1 MGCLKEFGFVY
12 PGNTECQFPG
22 NLFHLKWANL
32 LSTLILCQEY
42 TMALGFFCCCCC
54 CCLLFWTS
62 PVVPGLR
69 VEYELQVPAYTT
81 TAMWDQSH
89 VFNLHH
95 NSWQLVILNPPSEAR
110 IKPTSSGMLIRFVG
124 C

>member
-42 TMALGFFCCCCC
+42 TMALGFF
-54 CCLLFWTS
+54 
-62 PVVPGLR
+62 VVAVVVVCFFGPHLWFLG
-69 VEYELQVPAYTT
+69 
-81 TAMWDQSH
+81 
-89 VFNLHH
+89 
-95 NSWQLVILNPPSEAR
+95 
-110 IKPTSSGMLIRFVG
+110 
-124 C
+124 